1 MAFLKHGSASLDG
14 TALLAC
20 AAYQRAVHDQKLAM
34 EISAAKRERDFY
46 LSRVDKSKG
55 IKAIKKRKRE
65 QSEAAAA
72 ATSAQDGAAGAQ
84 PAEAAAKPAR
94 TLRGWG
100 QRQPKADSA
109 APEAQALPEGLLSL
123 IAGKRKA

>member
-1 MAFLKHGSASLDG
+1 MP
-14 TALLAC
+14 AC

-55 IKAIKKRKRE
+55 IEAIKKRKQE
-65 QSEAAAA
+65 QSEASAA
-72 ATSAQDGAAGAQ
+72 SAKDAAAGAQ
-84 PAEAAAKPAR
+84 PMESTAKPTR

-123 IAGKRKA
+123 IAGKRKP